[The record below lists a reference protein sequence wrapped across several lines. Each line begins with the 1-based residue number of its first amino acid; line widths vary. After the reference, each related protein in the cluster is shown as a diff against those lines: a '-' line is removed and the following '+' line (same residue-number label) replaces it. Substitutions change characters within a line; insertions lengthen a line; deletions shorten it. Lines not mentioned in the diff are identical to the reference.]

1 MFFTKMS
8 KVAILLVLITLSSSQ
23 VMCSQGKPLV
33 AMHRRHLLLHSSE
46 EAANENMMTGG
57 NLMANGDQ
65 GQGGGA
71 LGNLEDARPTGP
83 GHSPGAG
90 HAVTNNGGV
99 GRKLLG
105 LNYLQYIGVVT

>member
-8 KVAILLVLITLSSSQ
+8 KVALLLALITLSSSQ
-23 VMCSQGKPLV
+23 AMCSQDRLLV

-46 EAANENMMTGG
+46 EAAKEKMMTGG
-57 NLMANGDQ
+57 TLMADGDQ
-65 GQGGGA
+65 GKGGGA
-71 LGNLEDARPTGP
+71 LGNLEDSRPTGP

-105 LNYLQYIGVVT
+105 L

>member
-1 MFFTKMS
+1 MS
-8 KVAILLVLITLSSSQ
+8 KVALLLVLITLSSSQ
-23 VMCSQGKPLV
+23 IMCSQGRPLV

-46 EAANENMMTGG
+46 EAANEKMMTGRT
-57 NLMANGDQ
+57 LMANGGDE

-71 LGNLEDARPTGP
+71 LGNVEDARPTGA

-90 HAVTNNGGV
+90 HAVTNNGGI

-105 LNYLQYIGVVT
+105 LN

>member
-1 MFFTKMS
+1 MLFTKMS
-8 KVAILLVLITLSSSQ
+8 KVALLLALLTLSCSQ
-23 VMCSQGKPLV
+23 VMCFQGRPLV
-33 AMHRRHLLLHSSE
+33 AIHRRHLLLHSSQ
-46 EAANENMMTGG
+46 EAAKGEMMTGST
-57 NLMANGDQ
+57 LMADGDQ
-65 GQGGGA
+65 EKGGGA

-105 LNYLQYIGVVT
+105 L

>member
-1 MFFTKMS
+1 MSFAKMS
-8 KVAILLVLITLSSSQ
+8 KVALLLALMTLCSSQ
-23 VMCSQGKPLV
+23 VMCFQGRPLV
-33 AMHRRHLLLHSSE
+33 AIHRRHLLLHSSE
-46 EAANENMMTGG
+46 EAADGKMMTGG
-57 NLMANGDQ
+57 TLMADADQ
-65 GQGGGA
+65 GKGGGA

-105 LNYLQYIGVVT
+105 VK